1 MSVLQIKQALVMG
14 DWDQLLLLGRNLP
27 FPSPLQTFLPFN
39 SQTLKKAS
47 DGKPLKFLIFI
58 LSASCPCSSYQ
69 ELFLFFFLKDSFT
82 YFVAPI
88 PSHLLTDSPVV
99 LHWFRL
105 FIILP
110 FHLNSSHHLL
120 DEITFPAFG
129 DKFCLLHLF
138 KEMVPCYILNALP
151 LQHVGWNLLL
161 YFPLHMGWLYDSHI
175 HCCERWSK
183 CQEH

>member
-14 DWDQLLLLGRNLP
+14 DWDQLLLHGRNLP

-88 PSHLLTDSPVV
+88 PSRLLTDSPVV

-138 KEMVPCYILNALP
+138 KEMVPCYILNALL